1 MSFDVTAIAD
11 ATQATPVVDAAK
23 LPADVSGADRYV
35 TAGDL
40 RRFAVDEETTSGAQS
55 GAWSSH
61 KHVALNNAS
70 AITYTVTGAPTA
82 GDVLTV
88 YVHQTVAHVL
98 VLDAG
103 VTFADGS
110 DTVTFSTAGESLLA
124 IARSATV
131 VDIIVNNGGVL
142 S

>member
-1 MSFDVTAIAD
+1 MTDIKISELTNLAAVPDDTDEFPFNDGSTTKAIA
-11 ATQATPVVDAAK
+11 
-23 LPADVSGADRYV
+23 
-35 TAGDL
+35 AGYL

-70 AITYTVTGAPTA
+70 AITFTVTGSPTA

>member
-1 MSFDVTAIAD
+1 MADSKISALTAVTTPADTDVFPGVQSTSNLKWTRGQMRRFDVD
-11 ATQATPVVDAAK
+11 H
-23 LPADVSGADRYV
+23 
-35 TAGDL
+35 
-40 RRFAVDEETTSGAQS
+40 EETSGAQS

-61 KHVALNNAS
+61 KHVALNNGS
-70 AITYTVTGAPTA
+70 AITYTVTGSPTA

-88 YVHQTVAHVL
+88 YVHQSIAHVL
-98 VLDAG
+98 VLDSG

-110 DTVTFSTAGESLLA
+110 DTVTFSTAGESFFA

-131 VDIIVNNGGVL
+131 VDIIHNNGGSL